1 MKRIALFLSI
11 AMFCVLLFGCAPK
24 TETSQIVATTLP
36 VYEFSKEL
44 CKGTELKV
52 TQLITEDIS
61 CLHDYTLQVSQMQKL
76 ENAEVLIVSG
86 AGLETFLEDVA
97 TETPTVIDASKDIAL
112 ISANC
117 EHEDHHH
124 KEDAD
129 PHYWLSP
136 NHAAKMCKNICSSL
150 SEIYPEYTSTFAT
163 NQKEL
168 DAKFNQLNFYAEE
181 NLKNLSCRQI
191 ITFHDGFQYMAEA
204 FDLEIVH
211 ALEEESGREASAGE
225 LIALTEMIEQFQ
237 LPAIFTEKNGST
249 SAASVIASETDVNIF
264 SLDMAMSADSYFTAM
279 YHNIDTLKEALG

>member
-1 MKRIALFLSI
+1 MKRIALFASI
-11 AMFCVLLFGCAPK
+11 AMFCILLFGRTPK

-36 VYEFSKEL
+36 VYEFSKGL
-44 CKGTELKV
+44 CEGTELKV

-76 ENAEVLIVSG
+76 EKAEVLIVSG
-86 AGLETFLEDVA
+86 AGLETFLEDVSA
-97 TETPTVIDASKDIAL
+97 EVPTVIDVSKDIAL

-124 KEDAD
+124 DDDVD

-136 NHAAKMCKNICSSL
+136 KYAAKMCKNIYNSL
-150 SEIYPEYTSTFAT
+150 LEIYPEYASTFAK

-168 DAKFNQLNFYAEE
+168 DAKFDQLGFYAEE
-181 NLKNLSCRQI
+181 NLGNLSCRQI

-204 FDLEIVH
+204 FNLEIVH

-225 LIALTEMIEQFQ
+225 LIALSQLVEEFN

-249 SAASVIASETDVNIF
+249 SAASVVASEADVKVF
-264 SLDMAMSADSYFTAM
+264 SLDMAMSAESYFSAM
-279 YHNIDTLKEALG
+279 YHNINTLKEALG